1 VFGAA
6 DVLWRVQPGAWYGW
20 PDFSESRPIFE
31 DDVWGD
37 HYRVPGKDTPP
48 RLLAAHPS
56 KPPEPSA
63 LFPVHASADG
73 LDFSRSSEFGYVGQ
87 AFVAAFGDQSPV
99 VGKTL
104 EPVGFKVLRVDLE
117 TGIVRDFAVN
127 RSEHAGPAS
136 KIRGSG
142 LERPVAVRFDPS
154 GSSLYVV
161 DFGILTMSAA
171 GAKPRQRTGTIWRIS
186 RTGALR

>member
-1 VFGAA
+1 
-6 DVLWRVQPGAWYGW
+6 VQPGAWYGW

-31 DDVWGD
+31 DEVWGD
-37 HYRVPGKDTPP
+37 HYRVPGKDTPQ
-48 RLLAAHPS
+48 RLLAAHPG

-73 LDFSRSSEFGYVGQ
+73 IDFSRSAEFGYVGQ
-87 AFVAAFGDQSPV
+87 AFVAAFGDQSPA

-117 TGIVRDFAVN
+117 TGVVHDFAVN
-127 RSEHAGPAS
+127 RSKNAGPAS
-136 KIRGSG
+136 RIRGSG

-161 DFGILTMSAA
+161 DFGVLTMTETES
-171 GAKPRQRTGTIWRIS
+171 KPRQRTGTIWRIS